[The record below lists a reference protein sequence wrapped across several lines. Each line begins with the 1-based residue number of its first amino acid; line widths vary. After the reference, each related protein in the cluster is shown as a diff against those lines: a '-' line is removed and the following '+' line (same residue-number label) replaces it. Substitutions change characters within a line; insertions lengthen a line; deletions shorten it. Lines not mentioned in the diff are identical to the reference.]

1 MEPLIWKRPYL
12 GMTEI
17 DNYLLS
23 VVTLKIL
30 QRLNA
35 YYVLYLFTY
44 LFLQIYGIT
53 ILYANDDTSVS
64 EGSFFHGM
72 KVLAMPLRRFG
83 TA

>member
-1 MEPLIWKRPYL
+1 
-12 GMTEI
+12 MTEI